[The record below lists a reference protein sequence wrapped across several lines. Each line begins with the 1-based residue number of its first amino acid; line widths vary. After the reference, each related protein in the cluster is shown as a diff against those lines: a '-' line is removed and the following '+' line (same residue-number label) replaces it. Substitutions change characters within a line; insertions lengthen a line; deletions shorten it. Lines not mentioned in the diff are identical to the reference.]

1 MQFIFGVISVGSS
14 ECRIHKTMGQN
25 HTEKSSQ
32 ATGRDTA
39 ESILWDWS
47 SRDSD
52 GICEVLS
59 NRALLHTS
67 DKAIAVTALLTAFCK

>member
-25 HTEKSSQ
+25 HTERSSQ
-32 ATGRDTA
+32 ASGRDTA
-39 ESILWDWS
+39 ERSLWDWS

-52 GICEVLS
+52 GICEVPS
-59 NRALLHTS
+59 NSVLLHTS
-67 DKAIAVTALLTAFCK
+67 DKAIAVAAQLTVFCK